1 VTGLPGGQ
9 PPPRVPGVFP
19 LLSLQGLGMSVDTR
33 RGEMRITTFCELSI
47 PDRRDAVGG
56 ATRAELEDL
65 ILQCIH
71 AEQLGAVVDAFA
83 AWADADATARV
94 AARDKYVR
102 WMAEWLDSHEEM
114 R

>member
-1 VTGLPGGQ
+1 ML
-9 PPPRVPGVFP
+9 
-19 LLSLQGLGMSVDTR
+19 VDTR
-33 RGEMRITTFCELSI
+33 RCEMRITTFCELSI
-47 PDRRDAVGG
+47 SDRRDAIGG

-83 AWADADATARV
+83 AWADARG

-102 WMAEWLDSHEEM
+102 RIGKWMAEWLDSHEEV